1 MAVHLRLSS
10 AKLEAKQALERHL
23 KILDDIH
30 SRCIVLNTG
39 NDGFLYL
46 MSIPIIYAAWEG
58 YFKIACSIC
67 LRRHCRPG
75 QKVSSYT
82 NIYAALWLQKEGFLA
97 SFLQKLL
104 NTMTL
109 GTPPKK
115 QGAGKFDVLTDFT
128 GAMKTWLGS
137 PVDHLIDFDALVMT
151 HSNVNKSVAEL
162 NAKIIG
168 LDISNVSLGRLDS
181 LLEQR
186 NSIAHGG
193 LITYPTKISVED
205 TLDYS
210 RRVITEFHEA
220 VINWLNS
227 N

>member
-1 MAVHLRLSS
+1 
-10 AKLEAKQALERHL
+10 
-23 KILDDIH
+23 
-30 SRCIVLNTG
+30 
-39 NDGFLYL
+39 
-46 MSIPIIYAAWEG
+46 
-58 YFKIACSIC
+58 
-67 LRRHCRPG
+67 
-75 QKVSSYT
+75 
-82 NIYAALWLQKEGFLA
+82 
-97 SFLQKLL
+97 
-104 NTMTL
+104 
-109 GTPPKK
+109 
-115 QGAGKFDVLTDFT
+115 
-128 GAMKTWLGS
+128 MKTWLGS

-162 NAKIIG
+162 NARIIG